1 MPWFYVDDGFSDSKP
16 VLNMPDRYRLG
27 ACGLWVLAGSWSA
40 KEELDGFVPDAKL
53 RQLGARPP
61 IVAALTDP
69 GAMSA
74 PLCTR
79 VSGGIQFNSWEKWQP
94 TKAELEAERV
104 ENARKREADAER
116 KRAERAAKNEAD
128 PERPRR
134 RRKGRNAVTSANG
147 HQPPVVDA
155 DRSTNCPNG
164 HQPDVTRDSRAHAGA
179 RLDPTRPDPT
189 RMNTSGHLDDD
200 TPLPPEPPPGPYD
213 QPPTHGAL
221 ALVPQHV
228 DNPPTPAR
236 RQPSSAARTVI
247 RQELG
252 TAGYPR
258 ATLERLAIQAEKL
271 YHQHAPDRLIR
282 HALRE
287 WDRRPN
293 CDRPEYLETVYSD
306 LVKRQRADTK
316 PSASDAAYAAAQALK
331 NQPTQQE
338 LT

>member
-189 RMNTSGHLDDD
+189 R
-200 TPLPPEPPPGPYD
+200 PE
-213 QPPTHGAL
+213 
-221 ALVPQHV
+221 
-228 DNPPTPAR
+228 
-236 RQPSSAARTVI
+236 
-247 RQELG
+247 
-252 TAGYPR
+252 
-258 ATLERLAIQAEKL
+258 
-271 YHQHAPDRLIR
+271 
-282 HALRE
+282 
-287 WDRRPN
+287 
-293 CDRPEYLETVYSD
+293 
-306 LVKRQRADTK
+306 
-316 PSASDAAYAAAQALK
+316 
-331 NQPTQQE
+331 
-338 LT
+338 